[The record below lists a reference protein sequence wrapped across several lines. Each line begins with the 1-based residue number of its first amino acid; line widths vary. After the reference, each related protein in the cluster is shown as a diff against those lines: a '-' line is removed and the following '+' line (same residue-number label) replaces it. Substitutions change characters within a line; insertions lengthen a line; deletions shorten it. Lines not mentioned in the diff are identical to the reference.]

1 MEEKDHKNDLQLQN
15 KKFLKQSVIFGLVKD
30 YSNPAHIPYKDK
42 MFLTPTEKYRIYG
55 KFPVR
60 MTLDVILVI
69 LTTLQVV
76 MINVPTSAYTRAVER
91 FFNEIFLQADTPY
104 DVEYQ
109 KLKYLYTMEQ
119 IINHVRQS
127 RDDFY
132 NLHNMSIGNITM
144 DKPEHSNKINVIIN
158 YLNNVKSKEKY
169 LIEQYNMTKD
179 DLWIFNES
187 YTKSQIKN
195 ELLKM
200 KSFTMNYKVRTFEPY
215 NFGDYYECFIWSIEQ
230 IFSFEKRYHFA
241 LSLNIDYSS
250 CDDHSEDGNSFIKGG
265 YWIPT
270 LIVFFSFLNFTLTI
284 RSIAINYQYYM
295 NFKYRYSKSQIE
307 IQRENKPPKKKTKW
321 DMLRSKDKNNIISK
335 LNIVQAVGCLIQFSG
350 GILTLYEEKDVII
363 VTKYIVGLGAAFAY
377 IMISK
382 YLKFYYQF
390 QTIFSTILKSIP
402 NLVLYFIGTIPIFIS
417 FIIFAV
423 ANFPYSERHYNF
435 TRVILSLFGMMNG
448 DSILDVINDITQNSY
463 FLGQIYVYSFNILFI
478 CVVINI
484 FVSIIE
490 EAFVNSK
497 LKNQNHWI
505 YSFVK
510 KDQNKKEEEGMRV
523 TRGEMKMYD
532 EMRRKNIIRQTLNE
546 NKDSNIQTRNENELE
561 YLEDK
566 ISIRTNKK
574 RETIKDVDIFSNVL
588 QEAKKEIKN
597 VKKEIEECKES
608 KMKFELNQFLAKRI
622 SNLEKLI
629 LEVQN
634 SLK

>member
-1 MEEKDHKNDLQLQN
+1 
-15 KKFLKQSVIFGLVKD
+15 
-30 YSNPAHIPYKDK
+30 
-42 MFLTPTEKYRIYG
+42 
-55 KFPVR
+55 
-60 MTLDVILVI
+60 
-69 LTTLQVV
+69 
-76 MINVPTSAYTRAVER
+76 
-91 FFNEIFLQADTPY
+91 
-104 DVEYQ
+104 
-109 KLKYLYTMEQ
+109 
-119 IINHVRQS
+119 
-127 RDDFY
+127 
-132 NLHNMSIGNITM
+132 
-144 DKPEHSNKINVIIN
+144 
-158 YLNNVKSKEKY
+158 
-169 LIEQYNMTKD
+169 
-179 DLWIFNES
+179 
-187 YTKSQIKN
+187 
-195 ELLKM
+195 
-200 KSFTMNYKVRTFEPY
+200 
-215 NFGDYYECFIWSIEQ
+215 
-230 IFSFEKRYHFA
+230 
-241 LSLNIDYSS
+241 
-250 CDDHSEDGNSFIKGG
+250 
-265 YWIPT
+265 
-270 LIVFFSFLNFTLTI
+270 
-284 RSIAINYQYYM
+284 
-295 NFKYRYSKSQIE
+295 
-307 IQRENKPPKKKTKW
+307 
-321 DMLRSKDKNNIISK
+321 
-335 LNIVQAVGCLIQFSG
+335 
-350 GILTLYEEKDVII
+350 
-363 VTKYIVGLGAAFAY
+363 
-377 IMISK
+377 
-382 YLKFYYQF
+382 
-390 QTIFSTILKSIP
+390 
-402 NLVLYFIGTIPIFIS
+402 
-417 FIIFAV
+417 
-423 ANFPYSERHYNF
+423 
-435 TRVILSLFGMMNG
+435 MMNG

-566 ISIRTNKK
+566 NSIRTNKK

>member
-1 MEEKDHKNDLQLQN
+1 M
-15 KKFLKQSVIFGLVKD
+15 
-30 YSNPAHIPYKDK
+30 
-42 MFLTPTEKYRIYG
+42 
-55 KFPVR
+55 
-60 MTLDVILVI
+60 
-69 LTTLQVV
+69 
-76 MINVPTSAYTRAVER
+76 
-91 FFNEIFLQADTPY
+91 
-104 DVEYQ
+104 
-109 KLKYLYTMEQ
+109 
-119 IINHVRQS
+119 
-127 RDDFY
+127 
-132 NLHNMSIGNITM
+132 
-144 DKPEHSNKINVIIN
+144 
-158 YLNNVKSKEKY
+158 
-169 LIEQYNMTKD
+169 
-179 DLWIFNES
+179 
-187 YTKSQIKN
+187 
-195 ELLKM
+195 
-200 KSFTMNYKVRTFEPY
+200 
-215 NFGDYYECFIWSIEQ
+215 
-230 IFSFEKRYHFA
+230 
-241 LSLNIDYSS
+241 
-250 CDDHSEDGNSFIKGG
+250 
-265 YWIPT
+265 
-270 LIVFFSFLNFTLTI
+270 
-284 RSIAINYQYYM
+284 
-295 NFKYRYSKSQIE
+295 
-307 IQRENKPPKKKTKW
+307 
-321 DMLRSKDKNNIISK
+321 
-335 LNIVQAVGCLIQFSG
+335 
-350 GILTLYEEKDVII
+350 
-363 VTKYIVGLGAAFAY
+363 
-377 IMISK
+377 
-382 YLKFYYQF
+382 
-390 QTIFSTILKSIP
+390 
-402 NLVLYFIGTIPIFIS
+402 
-417 FIIFAV
+417 

>member
-1 MEEKDHKNDLQLQN
+1 
-15 KKFLKQSVIFGLVKD
+15 
-30 YSNPAHIPYKDK
+30 
-42 MFLTPTEKYRIYG
+42 
-55 KFPVR
+55 
-60 MTLDVILVI
+60 
-69 LTTLQVV
+69 
-76 MINVPTSAYTRAVER
+76 
-91 FFNEIFLQADTPY
+91 
-104 DVEYQ
+104 
-109 KLKYLYTMEQ
+109 
-119 IINHVRQS
+119 
-127 RDDFY
+127 
-132 NLHNMSIGNITM
+132 
-144 DKPEHSNKINVIIN
+144 
-158 YLNNVKSKEKY
+158 
-169 LIEQYNMTKD
+169 
-179 DLWIFNES
+179 
-187 YTKSQIKN
+187 
-195 ELLKM
+195 
-200 KSFTMNYKVRTFEPY
+200 
-215 NFGDYYECFIWSIEQ
+215 
-230 IFSFEKRYHFA
+230 
-241 LSLNIDYSS
+241 
-250 CDDHSEDGNSFIKGG
+250 
-265 YWIPT
+265 
-270 LIVFFSFLNFTLTI
+270 
-284 RSIAINYQYYM
+284 
-295 NFKYRYSKSQIE
+295 
-307 IQRENKPPKKKTKW
+307 
-321 DMLRSKDKNNIISK
+321 
-335 LNIVQAVGCLIQFSG
+335 
-350 GILTLYEEKDVII
+350 
-363 VTKYIVGLGAAFAY
+363 
-377 IMISK
+377 
-382 YLKFYYQF
+382 
-390 QTIFSTILKSIP
+390 
-402 NLVLYFIGTIPIFIS
+402 
-417 FIIFAV
+417 
-423 ANFPYSERHYNF
+423 
-435 TRVILSLFGMMNG
+435 MMNG

>member
-132 NLHNMSIGNITM
+132 NLHNMSIGNLTM
-144 DKPEHSNKINVIIN
+144 DKPEQSNKINVIIN
-158 YLNNVKSKEKY
+158 YLNNIKSKEKD
-169 LIEQYNMTKD
+169 LIEQYNMSKY

-200 KSFTMNYKVRTFEPY
+200 KSFIMNYKVRTFEPY

-270 LIVFFSFLNFTLTI
+270 LIVFFSLLNFTLTI

-307 IQRENKPPKKKTKW
+307 ILRENKPPKKKTKW
-321 DMLRSKDKNNIISK
+321 DMLRTKDKNNIISK

-510 KDQNKKEEEGMRV
+510 KDQNKKEEEGMGV

-546 NKDSNIQTRNENELE
+546 NKDSNNQIKNENELD

-566 ISIRTNKK
+566 ITIRANKK

>member
-1 MEEKDHKNDLQLQN
+1 
-15 KKFLKQSVIFGLVKD
+15 
-30 YSNPAHIPYKDK
+30 
-42 MFLTPTEKYRIYG
+42 
-55 KFPVR
+55 
-60 MTLDVILVI
+60 
-69 LTTLQVV
+69 
-76 MINVPTSAYTRAVER
+76 
-91 FFNEIFLQADTPY
+91 
-104 DVEYQ
+104 
-109 KLKYLYTMEQ
+109 
-119 IINHVRQS
+119 
-127 RDDFY
+127 
-132 NLHNMSIGNITM
+132 
-144 DKPEHSNKINVIIN
+144 
-158 YLNNVKSKEKY
+158 
-169 LIEQYNMTKD
+169 
-179 DLWIFNES
+179 
-187 YTKSQIKN
+187 
-195 ELLKM
+195 
-200 KSFTMNYKVRTFEPY
+200 
-215 NFGDYYECFIWSIEQ
+215 
-230 IFSFEKRYHFA
+230 
-241 LSLNIDYSS
+241 
-250 CDDHSEDGNSFIKGG
+250 
-265 YWIPT
+265 
-270 LIVFFSFLNFTLTI
+270 
-284 RSIAINYQYYM
+284 M

-588 QEAKKEIKN
+588 LEAKKEIKN

>member
-1 MEEKDHKNDLQLQN
+1 
-15 KKFLKQSVIFGLVKD
+15 
-30 YSNPAHIPYKDK
+30 
-42 MFLTPTEKYRIYG
+42 
-55 KFPVR
+55 
-60 MTLDVILVI
+60 
-69 LTTLQVV
+69 
-76 MINVPTSAYTRAVER
+76 
-91 FFNEIFLQADTPY
+91 
-104 DVEYQ
+104 
-109 KLKYLYTMEQ
+109 
-119 IINHVRQS
+119 
-127 RDDFY
+127 
-132 NLHNMSIGNITM
+132 
-144 DKPEHSNKINVIIN
+144 
-158 YLNNVKSKEKY
+158 
-169 LIEQYNMTKD
+169 
-179 DLWIFNES
+179 
-187 YTKSQIKN
+187 
-195 ELLKM
+195 
-200 KSFTMNYKVRTFEPY
+200 
-215 NFGDYYECFIWSIEQ
+215 
-230 IFSFEKRYHFA
+230 
-241 LSLNIDYSS
+241 
-250 CDDHSEDGNSFIKGG
+250 
-265 YWIPT
+265 
-270 LIVFFSFLNFTLTI
+270 
-284 RSIAINYQYYM
+284 
-295 NFKYRYSKSQIE
+295 
-307 IQRENKPPKKKTKW
+307 
-321 DMLRSKDKNNIISK
+321 
-335 LNIVQAVGCLIQFSG
+335 
-350 GILTLYEEKDVII
+350 
-363 VTKYIVGLGAAFAY
+363 
-377 IMISK
+377 
-382 YLKFYYQF
+382 
-390 QTIFSTILKSIP
+390 
-402 NLVLYFIGTIPIFIS
+402 
-417 FIIFAV
+417 
-423 ANFPYSERHYNF
+423 
-435 TRVILSLFGMMNG
+435 MMNG

-588 QEAKKEIKN
+588 QEAKKENKN

>member
-30 YSNPAHIPYKDK
+30 YS
-42 MFLTPTEKYRIYG
+42 
-55 KFPVR
+55 
-60 MTLDVILVI
+60 
-69 LTTLQVV
+69 
-76 MINVPTSAYTRAVER
+76 
-91 FFNEIFLQADTPY
+91 
-104 DVEYQ
+104 
-109 KLKYLYTMEQ
+109 
-119 IINHVRQS
+119 
-127 RDDFY
+127 
-132 NLHNMSIGNITM
+132 
-144 DKPEHSNKINVIIN
+144 
-158 YLNNVKSKEKY
+158 
-169 LIEQYNMTKD
+169 
-179 DLWIFNES
+179 
-187 YTKSQIKN
+187 
-195 ELLKM
+195 
-200 KSFTMNYKVRTFEPY
+200 
-215 NFGDYYECFIWSIEQ
+215 
-230 IFSFEKRYHFA
+230 
-241 LSLNIDYSS
+241 S

-270 LIVFFSFLNFTLTI
+270 LIVFFSLLNFIFTI

-307 IQRENKPPKKKTKW
+307 ILRENKPPKKKTKW
-321 DMLRSKDKNNIISK
+321 DMLRTKDKNNIISK